1 MSSNEA
7 QPSSRTPVVTP
18 NPPPATL
25 MRLVNPLMRVAI
37 RSRWGRHLGPLAVL
51 RVNGRRT
58 GISREFV
65 AGVHTVDGI
74 PTVFTDRPWRL
85 NFKGGA
91 DVVVVHAGT
100 ERPAR
105 ATLVEEPSE
114 VGPALAAAVQAA
126 GARNL
131 GVAIAKGA
139 HPTSADFAAV
149 GRSMIRITYV

>member
-1 MSSNEA
+1 
-7 QPSSRTPVVTP
+7 
-18 NPPPATL
+18 
-25 MRLVNPLMRVAI
+25 
-37 RSRWGRHLGPLAVL
+37 
-51 RVNGRRT
+51 
-58 GISREFV
+58 
-65 AGVHTVDGI
+65 VHTVDGI

-91 DVVVVHAGT
+91 DVVVMQSST
-100 ERPAR
+100 ERQAR

-114 VGPALAAAVQAA
+114 VGPALAAAVQEA

-131 GVAIAKGA
+131 GVSIAKGA